1 MAFLSLYYYFLFTS
15 YLVIIFA
22 ERTYIHDVHG
32 TRCDTNFTWK
42 RVYIKNKNCT
52 NNFYIQ
58 AME

>member
-1 MAFLSLYYYFLFTS
+1 MAYFIIIIIYLFT